1 MHLPVN
7 TSLITYFDGSTFPRK
22 QDDQEMRLSSTPS
35 IYLTLLISPY
45 LVFAANQMLAECG
58 HQTYGSPQLEDCH
71 SLLESFADHLDT
83 KIRVFDEEQQRT
95 TEHGSW
101 PGLLDITGAAHLDD
115 AVQLPR
121 YFSFSKGVLNSAF
134 LLQKMGG
141 GEEKSIPTNH
151 VKYRFLQLRPNVLR
165 RLRRRPL
172 PFRRHLLGKG

>member
-1 MHLPVN
+1 MHPHRIPHVCLP
-7 TSLITYFDGSTFPRK
+7 
-22 QDDQEMRLSSTPS
+22 
-35 IYLTLLISPY
+35 LLISPL

-71 SLLESFADHLDT
+71 SLLESFANHLDT

-95 TEHGSW
+95 TEDGSW

-121 YFSFSKGVLNSAF
+121 YFSLSKGVLNSIFYIFLKKCRF
-134 LLQKMGG
+134 LL
-141 GEEKSIPTNH
+141 
-151 VKYRFLQLRPNVLR
+151 LRHNVLR

-172 PFRRHLLGKG
+172 PLRRHKLVQNKLRRKLPNDEMSPQCQNRIRRSRCHT